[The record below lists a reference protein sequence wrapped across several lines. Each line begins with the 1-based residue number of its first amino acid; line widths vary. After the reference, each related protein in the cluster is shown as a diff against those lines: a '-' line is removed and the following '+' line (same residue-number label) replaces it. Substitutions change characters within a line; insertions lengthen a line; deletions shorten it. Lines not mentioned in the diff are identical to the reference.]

1 MGNSKRRTSSLF
13 ACWERASNRK
23 RSLRIEAQEG
33 RNFLPYLS
41 LISIRLKVEQRAMS
55 NEPLKIDRTSQAA
68 SVFQT
73 KNQLLFAFPVSVT
86 HQEASLCLY
95 LSTAREACVCFR
107 PLMIGSR
114 IGSAPLGCWLRLVGL
129 SVWLSISSLY
139 MWQNLAN
146 ERVTTQELAQ
156 NKTRGRKR
164 RVMPSQQM
172 RWDEMRIERRL
183 EIAYE
188 MLIRWLSSSL
198 SLSKTWSCESFFIV
212 ELQPLIDD

>member
-1 MGNSKRRTSSLF
+1 
-13 ACWERASNRK
+13 
-23 RSLRIEAQEG
+23 
-33 RNFLPYLS
+33 
-41 LISIRLKVEQRAMS
+41 MS
-55 NEPLKIDRTSQAA
+55 NEPPKIDRTGQAA

-107 PLMIGSR
+107 PLMIGSL

-172 RWDEMRIERRL
+172 R
-183 EIAYE
+183 
-188 MLIRWLSSSL
+188 
-198 SLSKTWSCESFFIV
+198 
-212 ELQPLIDD
+212 